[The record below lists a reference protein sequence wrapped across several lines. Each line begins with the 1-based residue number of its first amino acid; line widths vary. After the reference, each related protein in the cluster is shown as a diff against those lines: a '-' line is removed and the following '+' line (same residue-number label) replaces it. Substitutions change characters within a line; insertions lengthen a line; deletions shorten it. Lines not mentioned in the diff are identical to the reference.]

1 MEKNITLTQL
11 ILIILNLGL
20 PVFLLGRLI
29 QWMRFRYTLRISFTG
44 ILIIWL
50 VSQIISLIFTVA
62 IWSLFSGNPMVAF
75 ICIPAVLAELFVLML
90 SLVLKKYIVKWA

>member
-1 MEKNITLTQL
+1 MEKDITLTQL

-44 ILIIWL
+44 MLIIWL
-50 VSQIISLIFTVA
+50 VSQLISLIFTVA
-62 IWSLFSGNPMVAF
+62 IWSLFNGNPMVAF
-75 ICIPAVLAELFVLML
+75 ICIPALLAELFVLML

>member
-1 MEKNITLTQL
+1 MEQHITFTEL
-11 ILIILNLGL
+11 ILVILYLGL

-44 ILIIWL
+44 ILIIWI
-50 VSQIISLIFTVA
+50 VSQLISLIFTVA
-62 IWSLFSGNPMVAF
+62 IWSLFNSDPMFHF

-90 SLVLKKYIVKWA
+90 SIVLKKYIVKWA